1 MRIASGVSREF
12 HMPLKKITQHAL
24 AVAMV
29 FAILA
34 LTTGSLAHWHSTAAS
49 EANCQVCHV
58 SHASAPG
65 PSAPTVQVSV
75 PVATLVLIEKVSAD
89 LAPLRAPSI
98 PRAPPA

>member
-1 MRIASGVSREF
+1 MSS
-12 HMPLKKITQHAL
+12 KKITQRVL

-29 FAILA
+29 IAIVA
-34 LTTGSLAHWHSTAAS
+34 LTTGSVAHWHSTAAS

-75 PVATLVLIEKVSAD
+75 PVAILALIEKASAD
-89 LAPLRAPSI
+89 LKPFRAPSI